1 MSGFLTVSIGS
12 GLNGTIYGDCQVP
25 LKAFLESRGEA
36 FQRESLLPYLYRME
50 KSRHWAERYSS
61 ETAMGD
67 FEPVGEG
74 GDYPKTGFED
84 GYFRDIVNM
93 TFKQSFSVTQ
103 ELVEDCLLGTMKQRA
118 NKLVTAYGRTREK
131 FGRILYA
138 GGLYGTT
145 VSYKGKT
152 FACGSADGQ
161 ALFSKTHPNKV
172 NGAKQTNLYKGTFTN
187 TLLGKIE
194 TEMQNIKGDNGELLG
209 VAPDTIWIP
218 NDAALKDAVFSAVGA
233 DKEPTSGNNAF
244 NYQFGRWN
252 IIVDPYLTAALTDLG
267 KSSEKP
273 FFLLDSKFIEL
284 NDGPIFQDRV
294 PLDVKSVID
303 NNNDNNVW
311 QGRARFGAGF
321 AVGHGVSLSSRHHAR
336 RFERLQTLGQHFGA
350 NAGQIGAYVGKPAC
364 AEH

>member
-50 KSRHWAERYSS
+50 KSRHWAERYSN

-93 TFKQSFSVTQ
+93 TFKQSFSVTK

-218 NDAALKDAVFSAVGA
+218 NDGALKDAVFSAVGA

-252 IIVDPYLTAALTDLG
+252 IIVDPYLTAALADMG

-294 PLDVKSVID
+294 PLEVKSIID
-303 NNNDNNVW
+303 TNNDNNVW

-321 AVGHGVSLSSRHHAR
+321 VDW
-336 RFERLQTLGQHFGA
+336 RFIA
-350 NAGQIGAYVGKPAC
+350 AGNMSTGTDLT
-364 AEH
+364 

>member
-294 PLDVKSVID
+294 PLEVKSIID
-303 NNNDNNVW
+303 TNNDNNVW

-321 AVGHGVSLSSRHHAR
+321 VDW
-336 RFERLQTLGQHFGA
+336 RFIA
-350 NAGQIGAYVGKPAC
+350 AGNMSTGTDLT
-364 AEH
+364 

>member
-321 AVGHGVSLSSRHHAR
+321 ADWRFIAVGNMSTGTDL
-336 RFERLQTLGQHFGA
+336 T
-350 NAGQIGAYVGKPAC
+350 
-364 AEH
+364 

>member
-103 ELVEDCLLGTMKQRA
+103 ELVEDCMLGTMKQRA

-218 NDAALKDAVFSAVGA
+218 NDAVLKDAVFSAVGA

-321 AVGHGVSLSSRHHAR
+321 ADWRFVAVGNMSTGTDL
-336 RFERLQTLGQHFGA
+336 T
-350 NAGQIGAYVGKPAC
+350 
-364 AEH
+364 

>member
-93 TFKQSFSVTQ
+93 TFKQSFSVTK

-218 NDAALKDAVFSAVGA
+218 NDAVLKDAVFSAVGA

-321 AVGHGVSLSSRHHAR
+321 ADWRFVAVGNMSTGTDL
-336 RFERLQTLGQHFGA
+336 T
-350 NAGQIGAYVGKPAC
+350 
-364 AEH
+364 

>member
-161 ALFSKTHPNKV
+161 ALFSKMHPNKV

-321 AVGHGVSLSSRHHAR
+321 ADWRFVAVGNMSTGTDL
-336 RFERLQTLGQHFGA
+336 T
-350 NAGQIGAYVGKPAC
+350 
-364 AEH
+364 

>member
-50 KSRHWAERYSS
+50 KSRHWADRYSS

-233 DKEPTSGNNAF
+233 DKEPASGNNAF

-321 AVGHGVSLSSRHHAR
+321 ADWRFVAVGNMSTGTDL
-336 RFERLQTLGQHFGA
+336 T
-350 NAGQIGAYVGKPAC
+350 
-364 AEH
+364 

>member
-172 NGAKQTNLYKGTFTN
+172 NGAKQTNLYKGTFTDA
-187 TLLGKIE
+187 LLGKIE

-321 AVGHGVSLSSRHHAR
+321 ADWRFVAVGNMSTGTDL
-336 RFERLQTLGQHFGA
+336 T
-350 NAGQIGAYVGKPAC
+350 
-364 AEH
+364 

>member
-138 GGLYGTT
+138 GGLYGTS

-321 AVGHGVSLSSRHHAR
+321 ADW
-336 RFERLQTLGQHFGA
+336 RFVA
-350 NAGQIGAYVGKPAC
+350 AGNMSTGTDLT
-364 AEH
+364 

>member
-311 QGRARFGAGF
+311 QGRSRFGAGF
-321 AVGHGVSLSSRHHAR
+321 ADWRFVAVGNMSTGTDL
-336 RFERLQTLGQHFGA
+336 T
-350 NAGQIGAYVGKPAC
+350 
-364 AEH
+364 

>member
-25 LKAFLESRGEA
+25 LKAFLENRGEA

-93 TFKQSFSVTQ
+93 TFKQSFSVTK

-218 NDAALKDAVFSAVGA
+218 NDGALKDAVFSAVGA

-252 IIVDPYLTAALTDLG
+252 IIVDPYLTAALADMG

-294 PLDVKSVID
+294 PLEVKSIID
-303 NNNDNNVW
+303 TNNDNNVW

-321 AVGHGVSLSSRHHAR
+321 VDW
-336 RFERLQTLGQHFGA
+336 RFIA
-350 NAGQIGAYVGKPAC
+350 AGNMSTGTDLT
-364 AEH
+364 

>member
-321 AVGHGVSLSSRHHAR
+321 ADWRFVAVGNMS
-336 RFERLQTLGQHFGA
+336 TGA
-350 NAGQIGAYVGKPAC
+350 DLT
-364 AEH
+364 

>member
-321 AVGHGVSLSSRHHAR
+321 ADWRFVAVGNMFTGTDLA
-336 RFERLQTLGQHFGA
+336 
-350 NAGQIGAYVGKPAC
+350 
-364 AEH
+364 

>member
-93 TFKQSFSVTQ
+93 TFEQSFSVTQ

-161 ALFSKTHPNKV
+161 ALFSKTHPHKV

-209 VAPDTIWIP
+209 VAPDTIWVP

-321 AVGHGVSLSSRHHAR
+321 ADWRFVAVGNMSTGTDL
-336 RFERLQTLGQHFGA
+336 T
-350 NAGQIGAYVGKPAC
+350 
-364 AEH
+364 

>member
-172 NGAKQTNLYKGTFTN
+172 NGAKQTNMYKGPFTN

-321 AVGHGVSLSSRHHAR
+321 ADWRFVAVGNMS
-336 RFERLQTLGQHFGA
+336 TGA
-350 NAGQIGAYVGKPAC
+350 DLT
-364 AEH
+364 

>member
-303 NNNDNNVW
+303 TNNDNNVW

-321 AVGHGVSLSSRHHAR
+321 ADWRFVAVGNMS
-336 RFERLQTLGQHFGA
+336 
-350 NAGQIGAYVGKPAC
+350 AGTDLT
-364 AEH
+364 

>member
-152 FACGSADGQ
+152 FTCGSADGQ

-273 FFLLDSKFIEL
+273 FFLLDSKFVEL

-321 AVGHGVSLSSRHHAR
+321 ADWRFVAVGNMSTGTDL
-336 RFERLQTLGQHFGA
+336 T
-350 NAGQIGAYVGKPAC
+350 
-364 AEH
+364 

>member
-138 GGLYGTT
+138 GGLYGST
-145 VSYKGKT
+145 VTYKGKT

-172 NGAKQTNLYKGTFTN
+172 DGAKQTNLYKGTFTN

-218 NDAALKDAVFSAVGA
+218 NDGALKDAVFSAVGA

-252 IIVDPYLTAALTDLG
+252 IIVDPYLTAALTDMG

-321 AVGHGVSLSSRHHAR
+321 ADWRFVAVGNMSTGTDL
-336 RFERLQTLGQHFGA
+336 T
-350 NAGQIGAYVGKPAC
+350 
-364 AEH
+364 

>member
-84 GYFRDIVNM
+84 GYFRDIVNV

-321 AVGHGVSLSSRHHAR
+321 ADWRFVAVGNMSTGTDL
-336 RFERLQTLGQHFGA
+336 T
-350 NAGQIGAYVGKPAC
+350 
-364 AEH
+364 

>member
-267 KSSEKP
+267 KNSEKP

-321 AVGHGVSLSSRHHAR
+321 ADWRFVAVGNMSTGTDL
-336 RFERLQTLGQHFGA
+336 T
-350 NAGQIGAYVGKPAC
+350 
-364 AEH
+364 

>member
-233 DKEPTSGNNAF
+233 DKEPLSGNNAF

-321 AVGHGVSLSSRHHAR
+321 ADWRFVAVGNMSTGTDL
-336 RFERLQTLGQHFGA
+336 T
-350 NAGQIGAYVGKPAC
+350 
-364 AEH
+364 

>member
-12 GLNGTIYGDCQVP
+12 ELNGTIYGDCQVP

-209 VAPDTIWIP
+209 VAPDTILIP

-321 AVGHGVSLSSRHHAR
+321 ADWRFVAVGNMSTGTDL
-336 RFERLQTLGQHFGA
+336 T
-350 NAGQIGAYVGKPAC
+350 
-364 AEH
+364 

>member
-145 VSYKGKT
+145 VSYKGKI

-172 NGAKQTNLYKGTFTN
+172 NGAKQTNLYNGAFTN

-244 NYQFGRWN
+244 NCQFGRWN

-321 AVGHGVSLSSRHHAR
+321 ADWRFVAVGNMSTGTDL
-336 RFERLQTLGQHFGA
+336 T
-350 NAGQIGAYVGKPAC
+350 
-364 AEH
+364 

>member
-93 TFKQSFSVTQ
+93 TFKQSFSVTK

-187 TLLGKIE
+187 TMLGKIE

-321 AVGHGVSLSSRHHAR
+321 ADWRFVAVGNMSTGTDL
-336 RFERLQTLGQHFGA
+336 T
-350 NAGQIGAYVGKPAC
+350 
-364 AEH
+364 

>member
-138 GGLYGTT
+138 GGLYGST
-145 VSYKGKT
+145 VTYKGKT

-172 NGAKQTNLYKGTFTN
+172 DGAKQTNLYKGTFTN
-187 TLLGKIE
+187 ILLGKIE

-267 KSSEKP
+267 KSGEKP

-321 AVGHGVSLSSRHHAR
+321 ADWRFVAVGNMSTGTDL
-336 RFERLQTLGQHFGA
+336 T
-350 NAGQIGAYVGKPAC
+350 
-364 AEH
+364 

>member
-93 TFKQSFSVTQ
+93 TFKQSFSVTK

-294 PLDVKSVID
+294 PLEVKSIID
-303 NNNDNNVW
+303 TNNDNNVW

-321 AVGHGVSLSSRHHAR
+321 VDW
-336 RFERLQTLGQHFGA
+336 RFIA
-350 NAGQIGAYVGKPAC
+350 AGNMSTGTDLT
-364 AEH
+364 

>member
-36 FQRESLLPYLYRME
+36 FQRESLLSYLYRME

-244 NYQFGRWN
+244 NCQFGRWN

-267 KSSEKP
+267 KSNEKP

-321 AVGHGVSLSSRHHAR
+321 ADWRFVAVGNMSTGTDL
-336 RFERLQTLGQHFGA
+336 T
-350 NAGQIGAYVGKPAC
+350 
-364 AEH
+364 

>member
-303 NNNDNNVW
+303 SNNDNNVW

-321 AVGHGVSLSSRHHAR
+321 ADWRFVAVGNMSTGTDL
-336 RFERLQTLGQHFGA
+336 T
-350 NAGQIGAYVGKPAC
+350 
-364 AEH
+364 

>member
-172 NGAKQTNLYKGTFTN
+172 DGAKQTNLYKGTFTN

-321 AVGHGVSLSSRHHAR
+321 ADWRFVAVGNMSTGTDL
-336 RFERLQTLGQHFGA
+336 T
-350 NAGQIGAYVGKPAC
+350 
-364 AEH
+364 

>member
-294 PLDVKSVID
+294 PLEVKSIID
-303 NNNDNNVW
+303 TNNDNNVW

-321 AVGHGVSLSSRHHAR
+321 VDWRFVAVGNMSTGTDL
-336 RFERLQTLGQHFGA
+336 T
-350 NAGQIGAYVGKPAC
+350 
-364 AEH
+364 

>member
-93 TFKQSFSVTQ
+93 TFKQSFSVTK

-172 NGAKQTNLYKGTFTN
+172 DGAKQTNLYKGTFTN

-218 NDAALKDAVFSAVGA
+218 NDGALKDAVFSAVGA

-321 AVGHGVSLSSRHHAR
+321 ADWRFVAVGNMSTGTDL
-336 RFERLQTLGQHFGA
+336 T
-350 NAGQIGAYVGKPAC
+350 
-364 AEH
+364 

>member
-93 TFKQSFSVTQ
+93 TFKQSFSVTK

-218 NDAALKDAVFSAVGA
+218 NDGALKDAVFSAVGA

-244 NYQFGRWN
+244 NCQFGRWN
-252 IIVDPYLTAALTDLG
+252 IIVDPYLTAALADMG

-294 PLDVKSVID
+294 PLEVKSIID
-303 NNNDNNVW
+303 TNNDNNVW

-321 AVGHGVSLSSRHHAR
+321 VDW
-336 RFERLQTLGQHFGA
+336 RFIA
-350 NAGQIGAYVGKPAC
+350 AGNMSTGTDLT
-364 AEH
+364 

>member
-118 NKLVTAYGRTREK
+118 NKLVTAYDRTREK

-233 DKEPTSGNNAF
+233 DKEPPSGNNAF

-321 AVGHGVSLSSRHHAR
+321 ADWRFVAVGNMSTGTDL
-336 RFERLQTLGQHFGA
+336 T
-350 NAGQIGAYVGKPAC
+350 
-364 AEH
+364 

>member
-233 DKEPTSGNNAF
+233 DKEPTSDNNAF

-321 AVGHGVSLSSRHHAR
+321 ADWRFVAVGNMSTGTDL
-336 RFERLQTLGQHFGA
+336 T
-350 NAGQIGAYVGKPAC
+350 
-364 AEH
+364 

>member
-172 NGAKQTNLYKGTFTN
+172 NGAKQTNLYKGSFTN

-321 AVGHGVSLSSRHHAR
+321 ADWRFVAVGNMPTGTDL
-336 RFERLQTLGQHFGA
+336 T
-350 NAGQIGAYVGKPAC
+350 
-364 AEH
+364 